1 MKTHP
6 TKFMAVAS
14 LGVLASSMAVAAAC
28 APSSDP
34 CTVDLGNATVTF
46 GQGSGSYFADAM
58 LTMGSDGSYGANTDL
73 FSTFAIVH
81 QSGGDGFSFAPQVYG
96 AVGGSGMNGFH
107 EVMGYF
113 RFIDMTFA
121 AKPGYQLDGV
131 QMTVTGTQNFFGDA
145 SATVSVPV
153 AAISNG
159 SNFSFS
165 GAIDA
170 SNAYLQADFIINAS
184 YLEGPNGTALSYGT
198 ASASFDSATFI
209 ARVSAVPEPS
219 HWAMLGLGAGL
230 ILLRSRPRLA

>member
-1 MKTHP
+1 MKKHL
-6 TKFMAVAS
+6 TKLMTTAS
-14 LGVLASSMAVAAAC
+14 LGLLASSLATAAAC
-28 APSSDP
+28 PPNSDP

-46 GQGSGSYFADAM
+46 GQGSGSYFADAA
-58 LTMGSDGSYGANTDL
+58 LNMGSDGSYSAVPDL
-73 FSTFAIVH
+73 FSTFSIVH
-81 QSGGDGFSFAPQVYG
+81 QSGGDGFTFLPQVSG

-107 EVMGYF
+107 EVVGYF

-131 QMTVTGTQNFFGDA
+131 QMSVTGTQNFFGDA
-145 SATVSVPV
+145 SATVTVPV

-165 GAIDA
+165 GPIDA
-170 SNAYLQADFIINAS
+170 SNAFLQAEFVVNAS

-198 ASASFDSATFI
+198 ASASFDSATFV

-230 ILLRSRPRLA
+230 ILLRSRQQAA